1 MTAFIYDKYG
11 PPQTLRMAEADKPAP
26 DAGES
31 LVKVLAISVTA
42 ADWHSMRGKPLFSRP
57 TLGCRARGRWSWK
70 WHKGLPV
77 ARMGRRQE
85 DRVWSLLSWASSRS
99 QLIIR
104 CHG

>member
-1 MTAFIYDKYG
+1 MKA
-11 PPQTLRMAEADKPAP
+11 LRMAEAGKPAP

-42 ADWHSMRGKPLFSRP
+42 ADWHSMRGKPLFSRA
-57 TLGCRARGRWSWK
+57 TWGCRARGRWSWRS
-70 WHKGLPV
+70 HEGLSV

-85 DRVWSLLSWASSRS
+85 DWVWSLLSWASSRS
-99 QLIIR
+99 PLTIR